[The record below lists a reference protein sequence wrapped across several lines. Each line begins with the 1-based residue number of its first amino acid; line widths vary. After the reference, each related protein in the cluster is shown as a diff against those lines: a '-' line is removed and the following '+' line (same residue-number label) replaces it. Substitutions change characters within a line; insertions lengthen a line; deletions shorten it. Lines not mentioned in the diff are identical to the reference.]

1 MVELN
6 NLVNCYNFAISN
18 ELTQMVN
25 FATRIPVTLTV
36 LLFWIYFLMLVFAL
50 QWLSLHWKILITW
63 LSRFIPT
70 FC

>member
-50 QWLSLHWKILITW
+50 
-63 LSRFIPT
+63 
-70 FC
+70 